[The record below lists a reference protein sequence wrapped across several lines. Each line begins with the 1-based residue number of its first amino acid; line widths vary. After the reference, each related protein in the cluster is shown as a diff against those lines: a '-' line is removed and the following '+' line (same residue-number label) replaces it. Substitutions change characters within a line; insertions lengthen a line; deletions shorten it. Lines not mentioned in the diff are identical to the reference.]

1 MLGCFCAQ
9 SVLSISIFGWLFPC
23 CVSHVL
29 YIQHPCSQTGFW
41 DSDRHH
47 VIIDICFTFQN
58 PFWNLLF
65 CLCNPECW
73 VFFCLLRCS
82 VCCDHLTNWY
92 YEKDGKLYC
101 RNHYW
106 EKFGELCHG
115 CSLLM
120 TGPAMVSLLL
130 SCFYS
135 IVWRVFCFCLLF
147 SFFKLS
153 LKDTG
158 IWANT

>member
-9 SVLSISIFGWLFPC
+9 SVFSISIFGWLFPC

-29 YIQHPCSQTGFW
+29 YIHAVKQVFETLKCEADVYDDMKALKIHSEIFCSASVTLSVVF
-41 DSDRHH
+41 
-47 VIIDICFTFQN
+47 
-58 PFWNLLF
+58 
-65 CLCNPECW
+65 
-73 VFFCLLRCS
+73 FFCLLRCS

-130 SCFYS
+130 SFFYS
-135 IVWRVFCFCLLF
+135 IVWRVFCF

-158 IWANT
+158 I